1 MTVGALAPDPS
12 VRATR
17 RHRARRWIAAVSAL
31 VVVVALALALFL
43 RLPYYT
49 ISPGSSRAV
58 ESLIT
63 VENATTYET
72 DGQVDFLTVS
82 LRQATAAELAY
93 AWFDSAIEVKSKDDL
108 FGKKVTE
115 SENHAI
121 NVRMMSDS
129 KDAATYQALNR
140 LGYTIPS
147 SGTGAVVA
155 SVQDPSP
162 AHGVLTAGDVV
173 VAVGGAPIT
182 MNDQLV
188 AVIRASAPGT
198 VLPLTVEAIDHSNQ
212 RPVSVTVGARPDD
225 ATRGYLGITTFTRD
239 LNFDFPVTV
248 GINSGQV
255 SGPSAGLAFT
265 LGLLDVL
272 SPGSLTGGAHVAV
285 TGTMDLDGHVGPVGG
300 VHQKVVAARRAGA
313 TLMLVPTSE
322 LDDARRYAET
332 LRIEPADTL
341 DEALAVLTT
350 LGGGD
355 AVLPPKSVPVA
366 AP

>member
-162 AHGVLTAGDVV
+162 AHGVLTAGDVEAAAKAGQGLAMASGARLTPLASESWSRV
-173 VAVGGAPIT
+173 SPRSARNRRRLPATAAPIS
-182 MNDQLV
+182 
-188 AVIRASAPGT
+188 ISA
-198 VLPLTVEAIDHSNQ
+198 
-212 RPVSVTVGARPDD
+212 
-225 ATRGYLGITTFTRD
+225 
-239 LNFDFPVTV
+239 
-248 GINSGQV
+248 
-255 SGPSAGLAFT
+255 AG
-265 LGLLDVL
+265 
-272 SPGSLTGGAHVAV
+272 GSM
-285 TGTMDLDGHVGPVGG
+285 TGT
-300 VHQKVVAARRAGA
+300 AAMGCRG
-313 TLMLVPTSE
+313 
-322 LDDARRYAET
+322 
-332 LRIEPADTL
+332 
-341 DEALAVLTT
+341 
-350 LGGGD
+350 
-355 AVLPPKSVPVA
+355 
-366 AP
+366 